1 MSAIDMENISL
12 KFLFTPDDNID
23 KARLSWITEPQK
35 NALILQLFTELKRQE
50 CINKSFIASN
60 KRLNQ
65 KVAEYELELYDLKYK
80 KEKV

>member
-1 MSAIDMENISL
+1 MENISL

-23 KARLSWITEPQK
+23 KERLSWITEPQK
-35 NALILQLFTELKRQE
+35 NALIMQLFSELKIE
-50 CINKSFIASN
+50 EAKNKTHIASN